1 MDAGLIMSAYR
12 RYDEIGVGDQFPA
25 EPLSFTVAGKTVD
38 AFLAATGDPGD
49 RYQSSIVGGT
59 RRAPSMIASV
69 YLIDLLKARASPP
82 GGIHAKQSIRF
93 HRAVNVGET
102 LKLQASIVE
111 KYVRK
116 DRNYAVS
123 EFEARGTGGDL
134 VASGL
139 ITSIWGRD
147 Q

>member
-1 MDAGLIMSAYR
+1 MTRFR
-12 RYDEIGVGDQFPA
+12 RYDDLKVGDVFPP
-25 EPLSFTVAGKTVD
+25 EPLAFVVD
-38 AFLAATGDPGD
+38 REVVDSFLAATGD
-49 RYQSSIVGGT
+49 QSGLYDGPDGA

-69 YLIDLLKARASPP
+69 YLIELLKARRSPP
-82 GGIHAKQSIRF
+82 GGIHAKQAIRF
-93 HRAVNVGET
+93 HRPVMVGER
-102 LKLQASIVE
+102 LSIQARVVD

-116 DRNYAVS
+116 ERPYMVAQ
-123 EFEARGTGGDL
+123 FEARGSDGGL